1 MVKKMELPK
10 INKRFEV
17 FNQAES
23 NEADMFL
30 YGSIGS
36 GWFADISSKDV
47 KAKLD
52 SINAK
57 TINVHINSPG
67 GDVFESIAIHNL
79 LKNHKASINV
89 YIDGLA
95 ASGASVIAMAADKII
110 MPRNTM
116 MMIHRAWTFAYGNA
130 AELRKIANDL
140 EKIDTAVTE
149 SYTSRFVGERSEL
162 ERLLDEETW
171 LTAAEC
177 KALGFCDEVVDE
189 IAVSDENEDDQKKIS
204 AKEEILNKYI
214 AVSSEGKAVAKAV
227 WPTIENNHQTKEAK
241 PMNNANL
248 IYQFLNSFTRS
259 ANDGVFYF
267 KKEV

>member
-1 MVKKMELPK
+1 MANKMELPK

-17 FNQAES
+17 LNKAEFS
-23 NEADMFL
+23 EADMYL

-52 SINAK
+52 SITAK
-57 TINVHINSPG
+57 TINIHINSPG

-95 ASGASVIAMAADKII
+95 ASGASVIAMAGDKII
-110 MPRNTM
+110 MPKNTM

-130 AELRKIANDL
+130 TELRKIANDL

-177 KALGFCDEVVDE
+177 KVLGFCDEIVDE
-189 IAVSDENEDDQKKIS
+189 IEIPDEEDEQEETS
-204 AKEEILNKYI
+204 AKDEILSKYTHQYAASI
-214 AVSSEGKAVAKAV
+214 KEDA
-227 WPTIENNHQTKEAK
+227 QTKK
-241 PMNNANL
+241 THTNNANL
-248 IYQFLNSFTRS
+248 IYQFLSSLTRS
-259 ANDGVFYF
+259 EN
-267 KKEV
+267 

>member
-17 FNQAES
+17 LNKAD
-23 NEADMFL
+23 NDEADMYL

-52 SINAK
+52 NITAK
-57 TINVHINSPG
+57 IINVRINSGG

-79 LKNHKASINV
+79 LKNHRATINIH
-89 YIDGLA
+89 IDGYA
-95 ASGASVIAMAADKII
+95 ASGASVIAMAGDKII
-110 MPRNTM
+110 MPKNTM

-140 EKIDTAVTE
+140 EKIDVAVTE

-162 ERLLDEETW
+162 EKLLDQETW
-171 LTAAEC
+171 LTAEEC

-189 IAVSDENEDDQKKIS
+189 IEITDEEDEQEETS
-204 AKEEILNKYI
+204 AKEEILNKYTSI
-214 AVSSEGKAVAKAV
+214 SAAGQAVAAKAT
-227 WPTIENNHQTKEAK
+227 PTIENSQKQEEQEKQMN
-241 PMNNANL
+241 NNANL

-259 ANDGVFYF
+259 DT
-267 KKEV
+267 